1 MNDVMTPII
10 FIGVIVFIVFVLALK
25 NRRMPYYRRDSLLT
39 KSELHFY
46 QTLKQSIPENQIIM
60 MKVRMADII
69 NCDDKAWRAGWG
81 PKISAKHIDFV
92 LIDAKTTEIK
102 IAIELDDSTHRTN
115 KDRIERDIFVNKAF
129 EVAGVPLLRI
139 PTQRN
144 YDVDKLRTLIHSAN
158 EQDQP
163 QR

>member
-10 FIGVIVFIVFVLALK
+10 FIGVLIFIFIIISLK
-25 NRRMPYYRRDSLLT
+25 NRRMPYFKQTALLT

-46 QTLKQSIPENQIIM
+46 QTLKQVIPENQMIM

-69 NCDDKAWRAGWG
+69 NCDDNAWKAGWG
-81 PKISAKHIDFV
+81 ARISGKHIDFI
-92 LIDAKTTEIK
+92 LIDTKTTEIK

-115 KDRIERDIFVNKAF
+115 KNRIERDVFVNKAF
-129 EVAGVPLLRI
+129 EVAGVSLLRI
-139 PTQRN
+139 KTQRF
-144 YDVDKLRTLIHSAN
+144 YKVDEIQQCINQAIVR
-158 EQDQP
+158 DQL